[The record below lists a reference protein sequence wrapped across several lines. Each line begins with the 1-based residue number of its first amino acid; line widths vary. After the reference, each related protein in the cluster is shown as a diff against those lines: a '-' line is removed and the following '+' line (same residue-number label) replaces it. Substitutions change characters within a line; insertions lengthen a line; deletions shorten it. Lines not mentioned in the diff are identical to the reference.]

1 MFLILGRISGK
12 KEKFNSRKK
21 LPLPK
26 PCKLLI
32 QESISEVRPVDWMM
46 KLQKKMLVDII
57 NVQDPIAF

>member
-12 KEKFNSRKK
+12 KDTFNSRKK

-26 PCKLLI
+26 PCKLQI